1 MDSTGTSTDVS
12 GEAQTSTPQQP
23 NQSAAVTATTAS
35 SSTARPL
42 KEEKTEPYYPDDSRK
57 APAPSP
63 EELAQFGVK
72 IRDFGYESKLP
83 PIRPYKPP
91 PFQPPLIQKQP
102 TPLSQRLWLARLA
115 AGNGVSSAGDGAS
128 LSTAG
133 AGSERSMGGLV
144 RQRVV
149 QDLQE
154 PEQSQQST
162 YSSQYS
168 GGSQSLPPLEYIT
181 SQESEPYIE
190 TPIVTP
196 NGSLHWRNTSHI
208 PIDML
213 DVSARISAEDL
224 VEPKRSLSSNSD
236 PLASPPPSTAELT
249 LPSLHSPIPGSSRT
263 RLASEAA
270 VEPEPSR
277 PLKRQRVMP
286 PESPSPPSRRA
297 TSSGPVSPSQGLD
310 NSLPS
315 APSTPPLPPS
325 PPTRRYNLRERRPAA
340 TGTEQRRT
348 TRAPRSRGSFTVQSA
363 QVHSKS
369 ATRAN
374 GSRATRGGTNTR
386 VTRARTRGRGGP

>member
-1 MDSTGTSTDVS
+1 
-12 GEAQTSTPQQP
+12 
-23 NQSAAVTATTAS
+23 
-35 SSTARPL
+35 
-42 KEEKTEPYYPDDSRK
+42 
-57 APAPSP
+57 
-63 EELAQFGVK
+63 
-72 IRDFGYESKLP
+72 
-83 PIRPYKPP
+83 
-91 PFQPPLIQKQP
+91 
-102 TPLSQRLWLARLA
+102 
-115 AGNGVSSAGDGAS
+115 
-128 LSTAG
+128 
-133 AGSERSMGGLV
+133 MGGLV

-168 GGSQSLPPLEYIT
+168 DGSQSLPPLEYIT

-196 NGSLHWRNTSHI
+196 NGSLHWKNTSHI

-374 GSRATRGGTNTR
+374 GSRSTRGGTNTR